1 MTTASTGMPSTG
13 SRSEGSHSE
22 GSPPGRIIP
31 GPGYVSKTDMVAAL
45 IREQIITGELPAGE
59 QLRQRDLAQRFQVSQ
74 TPVREAMRRL
84 ESEGLVIGDTHR
96 GFTVVEPDDGPV
108 EENFQIRAALE
119 SLGASLA
126 ARKIDAAG
134 LARLKELNDEMR
146 ALGAGP
152 DGQGDPRYAGLN
164 REFHFTV
171 YEYARSPL
179 LLSLMRLL
187 WASLHGVPKH
197 GGPKAPRTHAE
208 SARQHD
214 EILAALRAGDPAAA
228 AAGTYQH
235 IMGSP

>member
-1 MTTASTGMPSTG
+1 MTTAGTDETG
-13 SRSEGSHSE
+13 RV
-22 GSPPGRIIP
+22 IP

-45 IREQIITGELPAGE
+45 IREQIITGELAAGE

-134 LARLKELNDEMR
+134 LARLKELNDQMR
-146 ALGAGP
+146 AL
-152 DGQGDPRYAGLN
+152 DGTRP
-164 REFHFTV
+164 
-171 YEYARSPL
+171 
-179 LLSLMRLL
+179 
-187 WASLHGVPKH
+187 
-197 GGPKAPRTHAE
+197 
-208 SARQHD
+208 
-214 EILAALRAGDPAAA
+214 ALRRPEPGISF
-228 AAGTYQH
+228 H
-235 IMGSP
+235 RV

>member
-1 MTTASTGMPSTG
+1 MTTASETG
-13 SRSEGSHSE
+13 RVV
-22 GSPPGRIIP
+22 P

-45 IREQIITGELPAGE
+45 IREQIITGELAAGE

-134 LARLKELNDEMR
+134 LARLEELNGQMR
-146 ALGAGP
+146 AMGE
-152 DGQGDPRYAGLN
+152 DDPRYAALN
-164 REFHFTV
+164 REFHFSV

-187 WASLHGVPKH
+187 WASLHG
-197 GGPKAPRTHAE
+197 GPKVARTHAE

-214 EILAALRAGDPAAA
+214 VIVAALRAADPAAA
-228 AAGTYQH
+228 AASTYQH
-235 IMGSP
+235 IMGSPDRRC

>member
-1 MTTASTGMPSTG
+1 MTTAGTGMPSAG
-13 SRSEGSHSE
+13 SQIEGSK
-22 GSPPGRIIP
+22 PGRVIP
-31 GPGYVSKTDMVAAL
+31 GLGYVSKTDMVAAL

-134 LARLKELNDEMR
+134 IERLEQLNAQMQAVGDDDARYAELN
-146 ALGAGP
+146 
-152 DGQGDPRYAGLN
+152 
-164 REFHFTV
+164 
-171 YEYARSPL
+171 
-179 LLSLMRLL
+179 
-187 WASLHGVPKH
+187 
-197 GGPKAPRTHAE
+197 
-208 SARQHD
+208 
-214 EILAALRAGDPAAA
+214 
-228 AAGTYQH
+228 
-235 IMGSP
+235 